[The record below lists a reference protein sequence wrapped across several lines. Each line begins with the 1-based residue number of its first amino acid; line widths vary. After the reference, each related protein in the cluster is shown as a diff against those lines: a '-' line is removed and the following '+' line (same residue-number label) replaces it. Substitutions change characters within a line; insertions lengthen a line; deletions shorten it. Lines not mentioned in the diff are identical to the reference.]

1 MSLNVHGRRRS
12 DIAVSCGS
20 HYLAVGVLVGSGLL
34 AWPGTLLGQVGA
46 AGFGVGASVIRSCDI
61 ETTPLAFGVYD
72 PLVLHA
78 SQPLDREASVT
89 FTCTKGTPATLSLN
103 GGLHASG
110 AARYLSSGSAVLQ
123 YELFKDAGRTQRWG
137 EGDADA
143 LQAGEAPSQA
153 PRTFVVF
160 GRILPGQDIPVG
172 TYTDSVV
179 LTVEF

>member
-1 MSLNVHGRRRS
+1 MSLSVHGRRRS
-12 DIAVSCGS
+12 YIAVRCGS
-20 HYLAVGVLVGSGLL
+20 HCLAVGVLVGSGLVS
-34 AWPGTLLGQVGA
+34 WPRTLLGQVGA

-89 FTCTKGTPATLSLN
+89 FTCTKGTPVTLSLN

-110 AARYLSSGSAVLQ
+110 AARYLSNGSAALQ
-123 YELFKDAGRTQRWG
+123 YELFKAAGRTQRWG

-143 LQAGEAPSQA
+143 LQVGEAPSEA
-153 PRTFVVF
+153 PRTVVVF

-172 TYTDSVV
+172 TYADSVV
-179 LTVEF
+179 LTLEF